1 MWQDR
6 GCNQC
11 SINNDDCKTVIKI
24 TSMLG
29 EKCCCNM
36 IQVNVLA
43 ITRFTSESANQLIE

>member
-11 SINNDDCKTVIKI
+11 GVNNGDCTTAIKI
-24 TSMLG
+24 TSRLG
-29 EKCCCNM
+29 GKCRCNL

-43 ITRFTSESANQLIE
+43 ITRFTSKSENPLIE